1 LIHTGQG
8 TTEGEVSITEVVWVL
23 KRYGLVTEEKEP
35 AKRVRSGVEQRRY
48 DEGGKRAKKMVCS
61 MRAHV

>member
-1 LIHTGQG
+1 M
-8 TTEGEVSITEVVWVL
+8 

-61 MRAHV
+61 MRAHVQVLKS